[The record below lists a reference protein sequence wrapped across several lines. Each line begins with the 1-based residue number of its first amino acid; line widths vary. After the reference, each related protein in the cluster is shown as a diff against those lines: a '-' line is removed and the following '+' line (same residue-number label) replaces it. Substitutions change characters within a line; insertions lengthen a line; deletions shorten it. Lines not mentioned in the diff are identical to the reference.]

1 MGKPN
6 SQKDTIVYLNSN
18 SDKHKKWIFGF
29 LGYDLKNTIESLNS
43 RNADNLDFPNL
54 FFFVPKV
61 VYSEI
66 NGKFKELEVYD
77 SLYASSCRPEEF
89 LKPEK
94 EAKLQ
99 NLKFQSR
106 TPKNKYLE
114 NLKIIKDHIQRG
126 DIYEANYCV
135 EFYHENVNLA
145 PLATYNEVN
154 VRTKAPYSAF
164 FRHEKYVAL
173 CGSPELYLEKSDRS
187 LISKPIK
194 GTRPRGQTLRNDQ
207 KERSEN
213 VMIVDLVRNDFSK
226 IARKNSVHVE
236 ELYGI
241 YTFET
246 VHQMISTVACQ
257 IKESSSQTD
266 ILKATFPMG
275 SMTGAP
281 KISAMELME
290 TYEEM
295 KRGLYS
301 GAIGYFSP
309 DGDFKFNVVIRTL
322 LYNTSKK
329 YLSLMAGGAIT
340 AYSDPESEYREC
352 LLKAS
357 ALKRAIHEFS

>member
-1 MGKPN
+1 
-6 SQKDTIVYLNSN
+6 
-18 SDKHKKWIFGF
+18 
-29 LGYDLKNTIESLNS
+29 
-43 RNADNLDFPNL
+43 
-54 FFFVPKV
+54 
-61 VYSEI
+61 
-66 NGKFKELEVYD
+66 
-77 SLYASSCRPEEF
+77 
-89 LKPEK
+89 
-94 EAKLQ
+94 
-99 NLKFQSR
+99 LKFQSR

-173 CGSPELYLEKSDRS
+173 CGSPELYLEKLGRS

-194 GTRPRGQTLRNDQ
+194 GTRPRGQTVEQDRLLKEELRNDQ

-340 AYSDPESEYREC
+340 ANSDPESEYREC